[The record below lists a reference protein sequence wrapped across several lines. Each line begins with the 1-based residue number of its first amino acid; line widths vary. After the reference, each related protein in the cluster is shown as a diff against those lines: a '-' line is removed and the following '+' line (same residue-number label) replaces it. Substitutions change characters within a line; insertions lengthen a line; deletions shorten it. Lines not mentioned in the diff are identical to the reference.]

1 MSGGWHDRDVPTTSI
16 LNISTKGISVVIF
29 SVLVH
34 QMCVLN
40 TKKLVIAYL
49 FSFRETSYG
58 RPKNVPKWSCSVTS
72 LGHPQDVNLNIFH
85 QNRTIS
91 GCPRDVVCWL
101 GRDLEIATPRP
112 RIYGKFY
119 PESRTMRILT
129 RTLRPR
135 FQEFWPTP
143 QIESG
148 AGLYGPKHLPNY
160 FDIWRST
167 KKLENI

>member
-1 MSGGWHDRDVPTTSI
+1 MSGVWHDRDVPTTSI
-16 LNISTKGISVVIF
+16 LNISTKRISVVIF

-58 RPKNVPKWSCSVTS
+58 RPKNVPKCTSSVTS

-85 QNRTIS
+85 QNKTIR

-101 GRDLEIATPRP
+101 GRDLYIATPRP
-112 RIYGKFY
+112 RILRAE
-119 PESRTMRILT
+119 PWESWPGLWDPDSKNSDPHHRLNQVLDYMDQNIYQIILT
-129 RTLRPR
+129 
-135 FQEFWPTP
+135 
-143 QIESG
+143 
-148 AGLYGPKHLPNY
+148 
-160 FDIWRST
+160 FDVAQR
-167 KKLENI
+167 N

>member
-1 MSGGWHDRDVPTTSI
+1 MSGGWHDRDVPTTSV
-16 LNISTKGISVVIF
+16 LNISTKRISVVIF

-72 LGHPQDVNLNIFH
+72 LWHPQDVNLNIFH
-85 QNRTIS
+85 QNRTIR

-101 GRDLEIATPRP
+101 GRDLEIATPRA
-112 RIYGKFY
+112 
-119 PESRTMRILT
+119 RIL
-129 RTLRPR
+129 RAGPW
-135 FQEFWPTP
+135 ESWPGLWDP
-143 QIESG
+143 DSKNSDPHHRLNQVLDYMDQNIYQII
-148 AGLYGPKHLPNY
+148 LT
-160 FDIWRST
+160 FDVAQR
-167 KKLENI
+167 N